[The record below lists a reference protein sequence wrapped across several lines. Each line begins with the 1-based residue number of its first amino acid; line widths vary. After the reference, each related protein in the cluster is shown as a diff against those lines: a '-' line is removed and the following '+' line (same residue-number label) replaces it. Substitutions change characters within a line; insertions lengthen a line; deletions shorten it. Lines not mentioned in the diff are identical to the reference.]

1 MMSEEEIKEW
11 FFDKYES
18 ETPPEEWD
26 VLDIWEVV
34 CKYEID
40 NSIRAHIVLSDL
52 IENNII

>member
-26 VLDIWEVV
+26 VLDICEVV
-34 CKYEID
+34 CKYEIN
-40 NSIRAHIVLSDL
+40 NSIKAHIVLSDL